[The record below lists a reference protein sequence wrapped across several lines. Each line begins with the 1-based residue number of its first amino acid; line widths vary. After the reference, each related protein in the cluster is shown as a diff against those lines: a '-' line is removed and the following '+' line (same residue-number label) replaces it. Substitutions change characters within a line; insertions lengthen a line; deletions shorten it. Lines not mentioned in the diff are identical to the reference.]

1 MGGNSVADQSTWG
14 NQGRGIS
21 YKAKAWTE
29 QLAKAKKA
37 AKKKGAKAKGS
48 KKKTKESKPPTS
60 GLFPQSDRYW
70 NRKEFYTFMKAKP
83 QTVQLA
89 AKPKAKKGAT
99 KKESKPPTSGLSPQS
114 DKFW

>member
-1 MGGNSVADQSTWG
+1 MSLGLRVLARRSQGRAIRPRHGFTCALRCCRETIVGNSVADQSTWG
-14 NQGRGIS
+14 NQGRGIN

-60 GLFPQSDRYW
+60 GV
-70 NRKEFYTFMKAKP
+70 
-83 QTVQLA
+83 QT
-89 AKPKAKKGAT
+89 P
-99 KKESKPPTSGLSPQS
+99 
-114 DKFW
+114 